1 MSEPRLA
8 PRRPGHGG
16 PGGPMGPGEKAKDFG
31 GTMKKLLRYISRYKV
46 SIILVLVFAV
56 GGVLL
61 NIYGP
66 KVLMYANEA
75 IVDGVVE
82 MVSGVPGGGID
93 FVYVGRIL
101 LILLGLQIL
110 LEHLGIIAF

>member
-1 MSEPRLA
+1 MSDEKRPPA
-8 PRRPGHGG
+8 RPGGMGHG
-16 PGGPMGPGEKAKDFG
+16 PGRFGGEKAKDFG

-66 KVLMYANEA
+66 KVLMYANRA
-75 IVDGVVE
+75 PPAA
-82 MVSGVPGGGID
+82 VP
-93 FVYVGRIL
+93 
-101 LILLGLQIL
+101 
-110 LEHLGIIAF
+110 